1 MTTPDTSVVV
11 AAFTRWH
18 EHHDRA
24 RAALDQ
30 GTQLIAHVAVEAYA
44 VLTRLPAP
52 RRVPPELAARLLT
65 EHFGRPSLVLKAAG
79 YESTFQL
86 AAERGIVGGA
96 VHDAVVA
103 ATALN
108 AGATIL
114 TLDEHAAATYRAV
127 GADYELLLSP
137 TAVA

>member
-1 MTTPDTSVVV
+1 VTTPDSSVVV

-24 RAALDQ
+24 RAALQ
-30 GTQLIAHVAVEAYA
+30 EGTQLIAHVAVETYA
-44 VLTRLPAP
+44 ILTRLPPP
-52 RRVPPELAARLLT
+52 RRVPAELASRLLA

-79 YESTFQL
+79 YQTTLQL
-86 AAERGIVGGA
+86 AAEHGLAGGS
-96 VHDAVVA
+96 VHDAVIA
-103 ATALN
+103 ATALS
-108 AGATIL
+108 AGVTIV
-114 TLDEHAAATYRAV
+114 TLDERAAATYRLV

>member
-11 AAFTRWH
+11 AAFARWH

-24 RAALDQ
+24 RAALAN
-30 GTQLIAHVAVEAYA
+30 GTQLIGHVAVEAYS

-52 RRVPPELAARLLT
+52 RRVPAELAIRLLT
-65 EHFGRPSLVLKAAG
+65 EHFGRPSFVLNGAG
-79 YESTFQL
+79 YESTLQH
-86 AAERGIVGGA
+86 AGEHGIAGGS
-96 VHDAVVA
+96 VYDAVIA

-114 TLDEHAAATYRAV
+114 TLDERAVATYRVV
-127 GADYELLLSP
+127 GADYELLL
-137 TAVA
+137 

>member
-1 MTTPDTSVVV
+1 VTTPDTSVVV

-24 RAALDQ
+24 RAALDK
-30 GTQLIAHVAVEAYA
+30 GTQLIAHVAVESYA

-52 RRVPPELAARLLT
+52 RRVPSELAIRLLA
-65 EHFGRPSLVLKAAG
+65 EHFGRPSLVLNAAG
-79 YESTFQL
+79 YESTLQH
-86 AAERGIVGGA
+86 AGEHGITGGS
-96 VHDAVVA
+96 VYDAVIA

-114 TLDEHAAATYRAV
+114 TLDERAVATYRAV
-127 GADYELLLSP
+127 GADYELL
-137 TAVA
+137 A